1 MATLKG
7 VLKAGKKFAGEA
19 AGKAK
24 SNAVRG
30 VGNAVFG
37 SGIVGGALNKAFQG
51 KFGEKEGS
59 DTQVADAL
67 EAQTKVQDQNSAV
80 LTRIESIVM
89 NIADNVYNLAGVMNA
104 QVVSMQEAQKIQ
116 QDRAYKQAAD
126 QEEAA
131 AEAKKVQGPS
141 AAGTEVNPVEDKKG
155 GIMGMISGLAGSIG
169 STKKLFKGFLKKFGV
184 LALGI
189 TTAIGAAAY
198 VSPLGDGEKKNEDPS
213 GTISVKGDAEQQSA
227 PFVSGTVT
235 STDAQTPQQSQGA
248 SISSSSPEGEMM
260 SSFTGMMGQSS
271 DPKVQQM
278 APVMGGMF
286 NSAMS
291 GDVGGMF
298 SGFSQLPPADAPT
311 APAANGGAPA
321 TAPTPAATP
330 APAPAATPAAP
341 PPAPAATVIPLTAGN
356 QKLKEWFDLPENA
369 GDKATLDE
377 FNDKLQTAKTGIK
390 DAEYGIKTAVTPEQ
404 KTKWQDLL
412 DFYKSAE
419 KQILQQKIALLNK
432 ARIATGQPVKAAG
445 AAPGATPSAAPE
457 AASGGG
463 AAGSAM
469 GGGAGGGVGAGGG
482 GGGSGG
488 GSGGA
493 SPVSAPPSTG
503 ADIGSTST
511 AVAAASEPSTPKNNV
526 SEFSTSKDEGMPPPS
541 AIPSPIANRGSL
553 DIGTVFGS
561 ES

>member
-1 MATLKG
+1 MATIIKDIA
-7 VLKAGKKFAGEA
+7 K
-19 AGKAK
+19 KAK
-24 SNAVRG
+24 SNAVKG

-37 SGIVGGALNKAFQG
+37 SGMVGGALNKAFQK

-59 DTQVADAL
+59 DTRVADAL
-67 EAQTKVQDQNSAV
+67 EAQTKVQDRNSAI

-141 AAGTEVNPVEDKKG
+141 AAGTGAAPVEDKKG

-189 TTAIGAAAY
+189 TAAVGAAAY
-198 VSPLGDGEKKNEDPS
+198 SSSLGDGEKKNEDPS

-227 PFVSGTVT
+227 PSVSGTET
-235 STDAQTPQQSQGA
+235 STNAQTPEQSQGA
-248 SISSSSPEGEMM
+248 SIGSSSPESAMM
-260 SSFTGMMGQSS
+260 SSFTGMMSQSS
-271 DPKVQQM
+271 DPKVQQA
-278 APVMGGMF
+278 APVFGGMF
-286 NSAMS
+286 NSAAS

-298 SGFSQLPPADAPT
+298 KGFSQLPPADAP
-311 APAANGGAPA
+311 AA
-321 TAPTPAATP
+321 AATP
-330 APAPAATPAAP
+330 TPTTAPAATPAAP
-341 PPAPAATVIPLTAGN
+341 PPAPAATTGTLTAEN
-356 QKLKEWFDLPENA
+356 QKLKEWFGLPENA
-369 GDKATLDE
+369 GDKAALDE
-377 FNDKLQTAKTGIK
+377 FNDKLQTARKGIK

-412 DFYKSAE
+412 EFYKSAE
-419 KQILQQKIALLNK
+419 KQIQEQKTTLLNK
-432 ARIATGQPVKAAG
+432 ARKATGQPEKAAG
-445 AAPGATPSAAPE
+445 AAPGATPSAPAEAPAGGV
-457 AASGGG
+457 AAGGASGGSGGG
-463 AAGSAM
+463 AS
-469 GGGAGGGVGAGGG
+469 GGG

-488 GSGGA
+488 SSAGGGA
-493 SPVSAPPSTG
+493 SPVSASPSTG

-511 AVAAASEPSTPKNNV
+511 AVAAASEPSAPKNNV
-526 SEFSTSKDEGMPPPS
+526 SEFSTSKDEGTPPPS

>member
-1 MATLKG
+1 MATIIKDIA
-7 VLKAGKKFAGEA
+7 K
-19 AGKAK
+19 KAK
-24 SNAVRG
+24 SNAVKG
-30 VGNAVFG
+30 IGNAVFG

-116 QDRAYKQAAD
+116 QDRAYKEAAD

-131 AEAKKVQGPS
+131 AEAKKMQGPS
-141 AAGTEVNPVEDKKG
+141 AAGTGVAPVEDKKG

-169 STKKLFKGFLKKFGV
+169 STKKIFKGFLKKFGV

-260 SSFTGMMGQSS
+260 SSFTGMMGQSK

-298 SGFSQLPPADAPT
+298 SGFSLLPPADAPA
-311 APAANGGAPA
+311 APAASGGAP
-321 TAPTPAATP
+321 TTSPTPAATPATPTP

-341 PPAPAATVIPLTAGN
+341 PPAPAATTGTLTAEN
-356 QKLKEWFDLPENA
+356 QKLKEWFGLPENA
-369 GDKATLDE
+369 GDKAALDE
-377 FNDKLQTAKTGIK
+377 FNDKLQTARKGIK

-412 DFYKSAE
+412 EFYKSAE
-419 KQILQQKIALLNK
+419 KQIQEQKTTLLNK
-432 ARIATGQPVKAAG
+432 ARKATGQPEKAAG
-445 AAPGATPSAAPE
+445 AAPGATPSAPAEAP
-457 AASGGG
+457 AGGG
-463 AAGSAM
+463 AAGGASGG
-469 GGGAGGGVGAGGG
+469 GGGASGGGGGG
-482 GGGSGG
+482 GGGSSAG
-488 GSGGA
+488 GGA
-493 SPVSAPPSTG
+493 SPVSTSPSTG

-511 AVAAASEPSTPKNNV
+511 AVAAASEPSAPKNNV
-526 SEFSTSKDEGMPPPS
+526 SEFSTSKDEGTPPPS

>member
-1 MATLKG
+1 MATIIKDIA
-7 VLKAGKKFAGEA
+7 K
-19 AGKAK
+19 KAK
-24 SNAVRG
+24 SNAVKG

-37 SGIVGGALNKAFQG
+37 SGMVGGALNKAFQK

-59 DTQVADAL
+59 DTRVADAL
-67 EAQTKVQDQNSAV
+67 EAQTKVQDRNSAI

-141 AAGTEVNPVEDKKG
+141 AAGTGAAPVEDKKG

-189 TTAIGAAAY
+189 TAAVGAAAY
-198 VSPLGDGEKKNEDPS
+198 SSSLGDGEKKNEDPS

-227 PFVSGTVT
+227 PSVSGTET
-235 STDAQTPQQSQGA
+235 STNAQTPEQSQGA
-248 SISSSSPEGEMM
+248 SIGSSSPESAMM
-260 SSFTGMMGQSS
+260 SSFTGMMSQSS
-271 DPKVQQM
+271 DPKVQQA
-278 APVMGGMF
+278 APVFGGMV
-286 NSAMS
+286 NSAVS

-298 SGFSQLPPADAPT
+298 KGFSQLPPADAP
-311 APAANGGAPA
+311 AA
-321 TAPTPAATP
+321 AATP
-330 APAPAATPAAP
+330 TPTTAPAATPAAP
-341 PPAPAATVIPLTAGN
+341 PPAPAATTGTLTAEN
-356 QKLKEWFDLPENA
+356 QKLKEWFGLPENA
-369 GDKATLDE
+369 GDKAALDE
-377 FNDKLQTAKTGIK
+377 FNDKLQTARKGIK

-412 DFYKSAE
+412 EFYKSAE
-419 KQILQQKIALLNK
+419 KQIQEQKTTLLNK
-432 ARIATGQPVKAAG
+432 ARKATGQPEKAAG
-445 AAPGATPSAAPE
+445 AAPGATPSAPAEAPAGGV
-457 AASGGG
+457 AAGGASGGSGGG
-463 AAGSAM
+463 AS
-469 GGGAGGGVGAGGG
+469 GGG

-488 GSGGA
+488 SSAGGGA
-493 SPVSAPPSTG
+493 SPVSASPSTG

-511 AVAAASEPSTPKNNV
+511 AVAAASEPSAPKNNV
-526 SEFSTSKDEGMPPPS
+526 SEFSTSKDEGTPPPS